1 MNLPIQKIH
10 VSKDGFVY
18 VRLKVPKIKGT
29 DPMLDHVTVKYSD
42 QSIVKLLAMK
52 EKEKEEQSIK
62 GGDKDGKNK

>member
-1 MNLPIQKIH
+1 MNLPIQEIH

-52 EKEKEEQSIK
+52 EKEKEEHSNK
-62 GGDKDGKNK
+62 GGDKDGKNN